1 MSKRGRVL
9 LIFSGVL
16 VAALALPGGLIAAQR
31 LRAQS
36 ATPLPS
42 GAVIT
47 PAGAEVN
54 ANGITNAFSLLP
66 QSIAVSPDGHW
77 LATSDSGNDKKGVTI
92 VNAQTNTVFQHLDLN
107 KPTFAG
113 IAFADDDTVYLSA
126 GTDNGVWKLTRPD
139 PTAQFSLASS
149 APIPTGYYPAGLG
162 FVSTESPPHTLYVV
176 NEMSN
181 NLTVMD
187 TSGQA
192 PPLNV
197 PTGDHP
203 YGVAFAPGHAYVSN
217 WGGGTVTEYDAN
229 GVPTGLSPNPGGYTD
244 YTTIAPLPTAVGR
257 VAQVGRHPSAMFSDP
272 ATHRLY
278 VTDGN
283 DDAVSVVDTTT
294 MTETARISVAPPL
307 RKGTP
312 APLSSSPGALALY
325 GRYLFVALGGDNA
338 IAVVDVDAK
347 NPRKALLG
355 FIPTGWYPSALQIQ
369 NGVLYYANA
378 KGDGPSSSSAGG
390 TGVLFEG
397 RGVPPNG
404 SLWYLP
410 VTQALSNLGG
420 YTYEVY
426 QDNDWTSLPGAVTAQ
441 GTPLTHIK
449 HVVYILREN
458 KTYDEEF
465 SDLAGGNGQPC
476 QTSGATATYNAS
488 AESYTCSDGKPAV
501 LTYGNEITPNNHY
514 LARHYAL
521 LDNFDVDV
529 ETSIIGHQYA
539 NASQLSDFAQRTYG
553 STEGWTSQE
562 PGFAPQNGA
571 LDIAYP
577 GDGYIFGAVAATGH
591 SVRAYSGG
599 FDAVDVSAR
608 PTNLEQ
614 VLEDTDLLVPLG
626 VDSGLYPDTLRAQE
640 FERDVSTRG
649 LADFSFIWL
658 SDDHTTGGLPGNLN
672 PQSQVAT
679 NDIATGQVVDY
690 LSHSQYWK
698 DTAVF
703 VIEDDPQSGSDHVSG
718 YRSIFMLASP
728 WAKRG
733 YHSSQHYDMS
743 SMLRTMELIFGT
755 PPLSQTDLAVK
766 PMTDL
771 FTDTPDFS
779 PYCPGQPATQ
789 NCWLTPQV
797 PPTLNPPQGPWA
809 TASARFDFTRVDP
822 LGFGAFM
829 RWMEQTAGNY
839 GWLRVNPIYGTSV
852 DQQWE
857 AVLRAGVNYARLFE
871 GG

>member
-1 MSKRGRVL
+1 LALAVL
-9 LIFSGVL
+9 A
-16 VAALALPGGLIAAQR
+16 VAAVALPGGLIAAQR
-31 LRAQS
+31 LRAQT

-42 GAVIT
+42 GASIT
-47 PAGAEVN
+47 PAGAEVAKSDP
-54 ANGITNAFSLLP
+54 ANDFALLP
-66 QSIAVSPDGHW
+66 QSIAASPDGHW
-77 LATSDSGNDKKGVTI
+77 LATSDSGNDRKGVTI
-92 VNAQTNTVFQHLDLN
+92 VDATTNKVFQHLDLN
-107 KPTFAG
+107 KPTFSG
-113 IAFADDDTVYLSA
+113 IAFQDDDTIYLSA

-139 PTAQFSLASS
+139 SSSQFTLASS
-149 APIPTGYYPAGLG
+149 TPSPTGYYPAGLG
-162 FVSTESPPHTLYVV
+162 FVPTENPPKTLFVV
-176 NEMSN
+176 NDMSN
-181 NLTVMD
+181 NLTVVD

-203 YGVAFAPGHAYVSN
+203 YAVAFAPGHAYVSN
-217 WGGGTVTEYDAN
+217 WGNSTVTEYDAN
-229 GVPTGLSPNPGGYTD
+229 GAPTGISPNPGGYTD
-244 YTTIAPLPTAVGR
+244 YTTIAPLPTAAGR

-283 DDAVSVVDTTT
+283 DDAVSIVDTQT
-294 MTETARISVAPPL
+294 MTEVARISVAPPL

-338 IAVVDVDAK
+338 IAVVDVNAK
-347 NPRKALLG
+347 NPHKALLG
-355 FIPTGWYPSALQIQ
+355 FIPTGWYPSALLIQ

-378 KGDGPSSSSAGG
+378 KGDGPNSSSAGG
-390 TGVLFEG
+390 TGVLFQG
-397 RGVPPNG
+397 RGTPPNG

-410 VTQALSNLGG
+410 VSQALSNLGG

-426 QDNDWTSLPGAVTAQ
+426 QDNNWTSLPGAVRAT
-441 GTPLTHIK
+441 GTPLANIK
-449 HVVYILREN
+449 HVVYVLREN

-465 SDLAGGNGQPC
+465 SDIAAGNGQPC
-476 QTSGATATYNAS
+476 QTPGATATYNPAK
-488 AESYTCSDGKPAV
+488 ENYTCSDGKPAV
-501 LTYGNEITPNNHY
+501 LTYGNEITPNNHA
-514 LARHYAL
+514 LASRYAL

-562 PGFAPQNGA
+562 PGFAPTNGA

-599 FDAVDVSAR
+599 YDAVDVSAR
-608 PTNLEQ
+608 PTNVEQ
-614 VLEDTDLLVPLG
+614 ILEDTDLLVPLG
-626 VDSGLYPDTLRAQE
+626 VDSGLYPDTLRVSE

-649 LADFSFIWL
+649 LADFSFVWL

-679 NDIATGQVVDY
+679 NDIATGQLVDY
-690 LSHSQYWK
+690 LSKSQYWK

-755 PPLSQTDLAVK
+755 PPLSQTDLGVQ

-771 FTDTPDFS
+771 FSSKPDYS
-779 PYCPGQPATQ
+779 TYS
-789 NCWLTPQV
+789 WLTPQV

-809 TASARFDFTRVDP
+809 TASEKFDFTKVDP
-822 LGFGAFM
+822 PGFGSFM
-829 RWMEQTAGNY
+829 RRMEQTAGDY
-839 GWLRVNPIYGTSV
+839 GWLRVDPVYGITV
-852 DQQWE
+852 AQQWD
-857 AVLRAGVNYARLFE
+857 AVLRAGTDYARLFA
-871 GG
+871 GR

>member
-1 MSKRGRVL
+1 ML
-9 LIFSGVL
+9 AL
-16 VAALALPGGLIAAQR
+16 AAAALPGGRSAAQR

-42 GAVIT
+42 GGSLT
-47 PAGAEVN
+47 PAGAEVR
-54 ANGITNAFSLLP
+54 TTSPHDFELLP
-66 QSIAVSPDGHW
+66 QSIAASPDGRW
-77 LATSDSGNDKKGVTI
+77 LATSDSGNDRKGVTI
-92 VNAQTNTVFQHLDLN
+92 IDAATNTVFQHLDLN

-113 IAFADDDTVYLSA
+113 IAFQDDDTIYLSA
-126 GTDNGVWKLTRPD
+126 GTDNGIWKLTRAD
-139 PTAQFSLASS
+139 PGAQFALAASN
-149 APIPTGYYPAGLG
+149 PTPTGYYPAGIG
-162 FVSTESPPHTLYVV
+162 FVPTESPPRTLYAV
-176 NEMSN
+176 NDMSN
-181 NLTVMD
+181 TLTVID
-187 TSGQA
+187 TVSGA
-192 PPLNV
+192 PMATV

-217 WGGGTVTEYDAN
+217 WGNGTVTEYD
-229 GVPTGLSPNPGGYTD
+229 GETPTGLSPNPAGYTD

-257 VAQVGRHPSAMFSDP
+257 VAEVGRHPSAMFADP
-272 ATHRLY
+272 ATDRLY

-283 DDAVSVVDTTT
+283 DDAVSVVDTRT
-294 MTETARISVAPPL
+294 MSEIERLSVAPPL
-307 RKGTP
+307 GRKTP

-338 IAVVDVDAK
+338 IAVVDVNAK
-347 NPRKALLG
+347 DPRKALLG
-355 FIPTGWYPSALQIQ
+355 FIPTGWYPSALLIQ

-378 KGDGPSSSSAGG
+378 KGDGPNSGSAGG
-390 TGVLFEG
+390 NGVLFQG

-410 VTQALSNLGG
+410 VSQALGNLGG

-426 QDNDWTSLPGAVTAQ
+426 QDNNWTTLPGAVTAQ
-441 GTPLTHIK
+441 GTPLTHVK
-449 HVVYILREN
+449 HVVYVLREN

-465 SDLAGGNGQPC
+465 SDIAGGNGQPC
-476 QTSGATATYNAS
+476 QTAGATATWNAA
-488 AESYTCSDGKPAV
+488 AEGYTCSDGKPAV
-501 LTYGNEITPNNHY
+501 LTYGREITPNNHA
-514 LARHYAL
+514 LAERYAL

-577 GDGYIFGAVAATGH
+577 GDGYIFGAVAAAGH

-599 FDAVDVSAR
+599 YDAVDVSAR

-614 VLEDTDLLVPLG
+614 ILEDTDLAVPLG
-626 VDSGLYPDTLRAQE
+626 LDSGLYPDTLRVQE
-640 FERDVSTRG
+640 FERDVATRG

-679 NDIATGQVVDY
+679 NDIATGQLVDY
-690 LSHSQYWK
+690 LSHSQYWQ

-755 PPLSQTDLAVK
+755 PPLSQTDLSVK

-771 FTDTPDFS
+771 FTDTPDF
-779 PYCPGQPATQ
+779 ATYA
-789 NCWLTPQV
+789 WLTPQV

-809 TASARFDFTRVDP
+809 TATERFDLSRVDP

-829 RWMEQTAGNY
+829 RRMEQTAGDY
-839 GWLRVNPIYGTSV
+839 GWLRMNPTYGSTV
-852 DQQWE
+852 EEQWR
-857 AVLRAGVNYARLFE
+857 AILRAGVNFARLFQA
-871 GG
+871 G